1 MKALY
6 TFILLLFGASTSYAQ
21 LYDTTY
27 YDRTGSYV
35 TKDKAVTYK
44 IKSRIADRKNLY
56 HLACFFADGTLA
68 SKGASLNSSGQPYH
82 GIYAA
87 YYKNGKKQKEGEYQ
101 PLKWDEH
108 STTPTGKW
116 NYWHESGKPA
126 IEMEYIQDEAT
137 KTITERYL
145 NAWDTTGTQIIT
157 DGQGVYSTS
166 WCQFVPDTNCFE
178 LKGAVEN
185 GLPHGE
191 WLCARNGTYISYK
204 EQYDHGK
211 FIKGLSYDTK
221 GKKYVYSEHQTASEF
236 AGGDSLMLRFL
247 FEHVKYPRQEME
259 NDIQGKVVV
268 GFIVNEDGS
277 LSDYTL
283 LRSVSPGLDT
293 EAMRVVMQMPNFKP
307 ATKLGQP
314 VKTQYNLPVVF
325 KLQ

>member
-6 TFILLLFGASTSYAQ
+6 TLLLILLGVTGYAQ

-27 YDRTGSYV
+27 YDRQGTYV
-35 TKDKAVTYK
+35 SKDKGVTYK
-44 IKSRIADRKNLY
+44 IKSRIADRKGLY
-56 HLACFFADGTLA
+56 HLAWFFADGTLV
-68 SKGASLNSSGQPYH
+68 SKGASLNSSGQPYF
-82 GIYAA
+82 GMYAS
-87 YYKNGKKQKEGEYQ
+87 YYRNGKKQKEGEYQ
-101 PLKWDEH
+101 TLKWDEH

-116 NYWHESGKPA
+116 NYWHESGAPA
-126 IEMEYIQDEAT
+126 VEMEYVQDETT

-145 NAWDTTGTQIIT
+145 NAWDTAGTQTIT
-157 DGQGVYSTS
+157 NGNGQYQTN
-166 WCQFVPDTNCFE
+166 WCQYLPDTNCFE

-211 FIKGLSYDTK
+211 FVKGLSYDTK
-221 GKKYVYSEHQTASEF
+221 GKKYVYSQHETPTEYVD
-236 AGGDSLMLRFL
+236 GDSLMWVFIGANI
-247 FEHVKYPRQEME
+247 KYPQLEKE

-277 LSDYTL
+277 LSDHTL
-283 LRSVSPGLDT
+283 LRKVSPGIDA
-293 EAMRVVMQMPNFKP
+293 EAMRVAKLLPSFKP

-314 VKTQYNLPVVF
+314 VKSQYNLPLVF